1 MDQIMTAFADK
12 SIDPRALE
20 NRAGELLFET
30 QHSPKDSPL
39 TFQQMDKMN
48 AALKSKDTLH
58 DALSVIYS
66 FSYMGML
73 SRVHCEDLVG
83 SLIERFRTAGAGG
96 PGPARG
102 APSAGGGAKNIERFR
117 TAGAGGP
124 GPARGAPSA
133 GGGAKNIERFRTAG
147 AGGPGPARGAPS
159 AGGGMAKKGEDV
171 IVITEEE
178 VPNSM
183 QSVREARKVKLAEAK
198 SKQAKIKYQT
208 LKSSFDKTQP
218 DIKSAKAKRVQIEA
232 DLARAVEAE
241 NALNVE
247 YTRLVAEVSQAYA
260 ESQAAETAH
269 EEAILAA
276 ARAGRLGGED
286 KRAKH

>member
-39 TFQQMDKMN
+39 TFPQMDKMN
-48 AALKSKDTLH
+48 AALKSKDTLS
-58 DALSVIYS
+58 DCLSVIYS

-102 APSAGGGAKNIERFR
+102 APSAGGG
-117 TAGAGGP
+117 
-124 GPARGAPSA
+124 
-133 GGGAKNIERFRTAG
+133 
-147 AGGPGPARGAPS
+147 
-159 AGGGMAKKGEDV
+159 MAKKGEDV
-171 IVITEEE
+171 IVITSEDDQQR

-276 ARAGRLGGED
+276 ARAGRQLGEGGE

>member
-83 SLIERFRTAGAGG
+83 SL
-96 PGPARG
+96 
-102 APSAGGGAKNIERFR
+102 IERFR

>member
-39 TFQQMDKMN
+39 TFPQMDKMN

-102 APSAGGGAKNIERFR
+102 APSAGGGV
-117 TAGAGGP
+117 
-124 GPARGAPSA
+124 
-133 GGGAKNIERFRTAG
+133 
-147 AGGPGPARGAPS
+147 
-159 AGGGMAKKGEDV
+159 KKGEDV

-276 ARAGRLGGED
+276 ARAGRLGGEE

>member
-39 TFQQMDKMN
+39 TFPQMDKMN

-83 SLIERFRTAGAGG
+83 SLIERFRTAGAG
-96 PGPARG
+96 PGPAR
-102 APSAGGGAKNIERFR
+102 PSSGV
-117 TAGAGGP
+117 
-124 GPARGAPSA
+124 
-133 GGGAKNIERFRTAG
+133 
-147 AGGPGPARGAPS
+147 
-159 AGGGMAKKGEDV
+159 KKGEDV
-171 IVITEEE
+171 IVITEE

-276 ARAGRLGGED
+276 ARAGRQLGGGGSGGE

>member
-12 SIDPRALE
+12 SMDIRALE
-20 NRAGELLFET
+20 RKASELLFER
-30 QHSPKDSPL
+30 QQCPNDPDL
-39 TFQQMDKMN
+39 TVQQMDRMH
-48 AALKSKDTLH
+48 AAFKSKDTLH
-58 DALSVIYS
+58 DALSVVYS
-66 FSYMGML
+66 FTYMGRM
-73 SRVHCEDLVG
+73 SRPLCQDLVG
-83 SLIERFRTAGAGG
+83 ELIEKFPPRHSSS
-96 PGPARG
+96 AR
-102 APSAGGGAKNIERFR
+102 PVVLV
-117 TAGAGGP
+117 
-124 GPARGAPSA
+124 
-133 GGGAKNIERFRTAG
+133 
-147 AGGPGPARGAPS
+147 
-159 AGGGMAKKGEDV
+159 KGESEDV
-171 IVITEEE
+171 VVITEDDDQPR

-218 DIKSAKAKRVQIEA
+218 DIKSAKTKRVQIEA

-276 ARAGRLGGED
+276 ARAGRQAGGPEQ

>member
-12 SIDPRALE
+12 SIDSRALE
-20 NRAGELLFET
+20 HRACELLFET

-83 SLIERFRTAGAGG
+83 SLIERFRTAGAG
-96 PGPARG
+96 PGPAR
-102 APSAGGGAKNIERFR
+102 PSSGV
-117 TAGAGGP
+117 
-124 GPARGAPSA
+124 
-133 GGGAKNIERFRTAG
+133 
-147 AGGPGPARGAPS
+147 
-159 AGGGMAKKGEDV
+159 KKGEDV
-171 IVITEEE
+171 IVITEE

-276 ARAGRLGGED
+276 ARAGRQLMGEGRGGSGGE

>member
-83 SLIERFRTAGAGG
+83 SL
-96 PGPARG
+96 
-102 APSAGGGAKNIERFR
+102 
-117 TAGAGGP
+117 
-124 GPARGAPSA
+124 
-133 GGGAKNIERFRTAG
+133 IERFRTAG

>member
-12 SIDPRALE
+12 SIDSRALE
-20 NRAGELLFET
+20 HRAGELLFET
-30 QHSPKDSPL
+30 QHSPKESPL

-58 DALSVIYS
+58 DALSVVYS
-66 FSYMGML
+66 FSYMGCL

-83 SLIERFRTAGAGG
+83 SLIERFRTAGAG
-96 PGPARG
+96 PGPA
-102 APSAGGGAKNIERFR
+102 PSGGGV
-117 TAGAGGP
+117 
-124 GPARGAPSA
+124 
-133 GGGAKNIERFRTAG
+133 
-147 AGGPGPARGAPS
+147 
-159 AGGGMAKKGEDV
+159 KGEDV
-171 IVITEEE
+171 IVITEEDDPR

-218 DIKSAKAKRVQIEA
+218 DIKSAKTKRVQIEA

-276 ARAGRLGGED
+276 ARAARLAGEGGEGK

>member
-73 SRVHCEDLVG
+73 SRVHCEDLAG

-102 APSAGGGAKNIERFR
+102 GPSGHGGV
-117 TAGAGGP
+117 
-124 GPARGAPSA
+124 
-133 GGGAKNIERFRTAG
+133 
-147 AGGPGPARGAPS
+147 
-159 AGGGMAKKGEDV
+159 KKGEGDV
-171 IVITEEE
+171 IVITAEDDQPQ

-208 LKSSFDKTQP
+208 LKSSFDKIQP

-276 ARAGRLGGED
+276 ARAGRLGGEE

>member
-1 MDQIMTAFADK
+1 MTAWADK
-12 SIDPRALE
+12 SMDIRALE
-20 NRAGELLFET
+20 RKASELLFER
-30 QHSPKDSPL
+30 QQCPKDPDL
-39 TFQQMDKMN
+39 TVQQMDRMH
-48 AALKSKDTLH
+48 AAFKSKDTLH
-58 DALSVIYS
+58 DALSVVYS
-66 FSYMGML
+66 FTYMGRM
-73 SRVHCEDLVG
+73 SRPLCQDLVG
-83 SLIERFRTAGAGG
+83 SLIEKFPPRHSSS
-96 PGPARG
+96 AR
-102 APSAGGGAKNIERFR
+102 PVVLV
-117 TAGAGGP
+117 
-124 GPARGAPSA
+124 
-133 GGGAKNIERFRTAG
+133 
-147 AGGPGPARGAPS
+147 
-159 AGGGMAKKGEDV
+159 KGESEDV
-171 IVITEEE
+171 VVITEDDDQPR

-218 DIKSAKAKRVQIEA
+218 DIKSAKTKRVQIEA

-241 NALNVE
+241 NALNAE

-276 ARAGRLGGED
+276 ARAARLAGEGE

>member
-12 SIDPRALE
+12 SIDSRALE
-20 NRAGELLFET
+20 HRAGELLFET

-83 SLIERFRTAGAGG
+83 SLIERFRTAGAG
-96 PGPARG
+96 PGPAR
-102 APSAGGGAKNIERFR
+102 PSSGV
-117 TAGAGGP
+117 
-124 GPARGAPSA
+124 
-133 GGGAKNIERFRTAG
+133 
-147 AGGPGPARGAPS
+147 
-159 AGGGMAKKGEDV
+159 KKGEDV
-171 IVITEEE
+171 IVITEE

-276 ARAGRLGGED
+276 ARAGRQLGGGGSGGE